1 MDDELVI
8 DQPGDEEL
16 DYTEPGDSD
25 DVLEGVFPKR
35 KGRVDVVSWRV
46 TEEIEYRLL
55 YGRLFRSWGIGSWGL
70 VTLNRGAVVGE
81 VTYDDRLP
89 EFTRDGLIA
98 WLMESGV
105 DAGAAVQLTELAVA
119 REGTYSP
126 GNNLDRMNLRVLSR
140 ATCDACRHGC

>member
-1 MDDELVI
+1 MDDNSVI

-16 DYTEPGDSD
+16 DYTEPGGSD
-25 DVLEGVFPKR
+25 DVLEGAFPKR
-35 KGRVDVVSWRV
+35 QGRVDVVSWRV

-55 YGRLFRSWGIGSWGL
+55 YGRLFRRWGIASWGL

-81 VTYDDRLP
+81 VTYDDRPP

-119 REGTYSP
+119 ARGDLFPEERSGEGEP
-126 GNNLDRMNLRVLSR
+126 GDELSS
-140 ATCDACRHGC
+140 DL

>member
-1 MDDELVI
+1 VDDASVI

-16 DYTEPGDSD
+16 DYTESGGTD

-46 TEEIEYRLL
+46 TEEVEYRLL
-55 YGRLFRSWGIGSWGL
+55 YGRLFRSWGVGSWGL

-81 VTYDDRLP
+81 VTYDDRP
-89 EFTRDGLIA
+89 AAFTRDGLIA

-105 DAGAAVQLTELAVA
+105 DAGAAIQLTELAVA
-119 REGTYSP
+119 ARGDLFPGEGP
-126 GNNLDRMNLRVLSR
+126 GADEPEDALSN
-140 ATCDACRHGC
+140 DV

>member
-1 MDDELVI
+1 MDDNSAI

-16 DYTEPGDSD
+16 DYTELGASD
-25 DVLEGVFPKR
+25 DVLEGAFPKR

-55 YGRLFRSWGIGSWGL
+55 YGRLFRRWGIASWGL

-81 VTYDDRLP
+81 VTYDDRPP

-119 REGTYSP
+119 ARGDLFPEDRSGEGEP
-126 GNNLDRMNLRVLSR
+126 GDERSSDL
-140 ATCDACRHGC
+140 